1 MRRMLTKCVD
11 GANKE
16 NFGVEMVELEKTEEK
31 SKPRAQSDCKLR
43 RISSVKLRFR
53 TNIEMLQAL
62 QNLKRFNS
70 EALDSFEIISS
81 PEKSRLSV
89 IDGTEKV

>member
-1 MRRMLTKCVD
+1 M
-11 GANKE
+11 
-16 NFGVEMVELEKTEEK
+16 
-31 SKPRAQSDCKLR
+31 
-43 RISSVKLRFR
+43 SSVKLRFR

-70 EALDSFEIISS
+70 EDLDSFEIISS

-89 IDGTEKV
+89 IDGTEKVEDYDEFGNNSLTHLKL